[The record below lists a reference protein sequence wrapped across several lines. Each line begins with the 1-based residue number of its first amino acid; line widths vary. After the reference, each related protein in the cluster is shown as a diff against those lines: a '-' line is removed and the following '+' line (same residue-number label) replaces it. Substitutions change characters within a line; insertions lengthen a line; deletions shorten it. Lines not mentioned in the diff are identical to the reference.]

1 MSCKQKVTFMATPH
15 FDPVLVDE
23 PTADSQVDGRPV
35 PVDNP
40 VGNKQVQVDDQ
51 VDDRHAP
58 VEDRADGRRV
68 IQQQVPEKR
77 KKARRGVRRKNFTK
91 QQREEIKKASKAMLE
106 TLIAQ
111 GTITEESFSYRK
123 VKKSFDGENFKGY
136 LVKWEDTIEPPAA
149 FLSDIN
155 SFRENVK
162 EYRDWSDEEIIDEL
176 LQQQNKLGEKK
187 EEDREE

>member
-1 MSCKQKVTFMATPH
+1 MATPH

-23 PTADSQVDGRPV
+23 PTADSQVDGRSV
-35 PVDNP
+35 PVDNQ

-51 VDDRHAP
+51 VDDRHVP

-123 VKKSFDGENFKGY
+123 VTLCNGRIQLNPM
-136 LVKWEDTIEPPAA
+136 LL

-155 SFRENVK
+155 SFRENIK
-162 EYRDWSDEEIIDEL
+162 
-176 LQQQNKLGEKK
+176 
-187 EEDREE
+187 